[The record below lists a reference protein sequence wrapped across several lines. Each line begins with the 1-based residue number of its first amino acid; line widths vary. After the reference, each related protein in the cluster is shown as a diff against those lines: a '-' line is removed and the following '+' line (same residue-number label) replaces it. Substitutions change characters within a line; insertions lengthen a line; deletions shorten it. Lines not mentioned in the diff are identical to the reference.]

1 MSHELGT
8 FYLDGVECRTFA
20 WAEGGAVPWPRLGQV
35 VPRDASGAEW
45 MRQAGLA
52 YQVECRPN
60 CRLDG
65 SPIESSFHI
74 ARTDTGG
81 IVGPYVAGQYQPF
94 QNEDA
99 MALAL
104 VICFTY
110 GFRID
115 TAGVLFDGAKAFLQ
129 IQTDSVAELPGGDE
143 LRNGLVIAPGHDG
156 RTATRLLSTNVRVV
170 CNNTLSMALASASDT
185 ASFHHRVPFDAET
198 VAESVVLNRSQ
209 FGTFTARAH
218 EMAAV
223 ILTHDERTDF
233 FESVLGGTS
242 KVTDNGVR
250 VPPVAVRRAVA
261 FAEGR
266 DFVAEGKDKADVIRL
281 VDEALDRAR
290 RSSSVDSQIVAD
302 DLAVPGV
309 TINPGH
315 DLESAGPSLWGAV
328 NTLTWMVE
336 QNPTKKTGEGNA
348 IASSLLDTGTGA
360 AIKRKAWNKACELV
374 DAAA

>member
-1 MSHELGT
+1 
-8 FYLDGVECRTFA
+8 
-20 WAEGGAVPWPRLGQV
+20 
-35 VPRDASGAEW
+35 
-45 MRQAGLA
+45 
-52 YQVECRPN
+52 
-60 CRLDG
+60 
-65 SPIESSFHI
+65 
-74 ARTDTGG
+74 
-81 IVGPYVAGQYQPF
+81 
-94 QNEDA
+94 
-99 MALAL
+99 
-104 VICFTY
+104 
-110 GFRID
+110 
-115 TAGVLFDGAKAFLQ
+115 
-129 IQTDSVAELPGGDE
+129 
-143 LRNGLVIAPGHDG
+143 
-156 RTATRLLSTNVRVV
+156 
-170 CNNTLSMALASASDT
+170 
-185 ASFHHRVPFDAET
+185 
-198 VAESVVLNRSQ
+198 LNRER
-209 FGTFTARAH
+209 FDMFTARAH

-315 DLESAGPSLWGAV
+315 DLESAGPSLCSSDLRGS
-328 NTLTWMVE
+328 WMAD
-336 QNPTKKTGEGNA
+336 QNPTKNTGEGNA
-348 IASSLLDTGTGA
+348 IASAMLDTGTGA

>member
-20 WAEGGAVPWPRLGQV
+20 WLEGGAPPWHGLGQT
-35 VPRDASGAEW
+35 VPRDASGNEW
-45 MRQAGLA
+45 MRQAGLD
-52 YQVECRPN
+52 YRVECRSN
-60 CRLDG
+60 CRADG
-65 SPIESSFHI
+65 SPIESSYHI
-74 ARTDTGG
+74 VRTDTGG

-104 VICFTY
+104 MICSVY
-110 GFRID
+110 GFRLD

-129 IQTDSVAELPGGDE
+129 VQTDSAAELPGGDE
-143 LRNGLVIAPGHDG
+143 LRNGIVIAPAHDG

-185 ASFHHRVPFDAET
+185 ATFHHRVPFDAES
-198 VAESVVLNRSQ
+198 VAESVGLNRER
-209 FGTFTARAH
+209 FHTFTARAH
-218 EMAAV
+218 QMASV

-302 DLAVPGV
+302 DIAAPGV

-328 NTLTWMVE
+328 NTLTWMAE
-336 QNPTKKTGEGNA
+336 QNPTKNTGEGNA
-348 IASSLLDTGTGA
+348 IASSMLDIGTGA
-360 AIKRKAWNKACELV
+360 AIKRKAWSKALELL
-374 DAAA
+374 AA